1 MPELC
6 FAMLCPLDVEEKLL
20 DELLSRFPD
29 EVFTSTHTHGHGLAH
44 EALSAAEQVL
54 GRARGLLVQILLT
67 QAEWAEFKP
76 ALLRQFRGTGLR
88 YWTTPVLEAGGCA

>member
-6 FAMLCPLDVEEKLL
+6 CAMLCPLDVEEKLL

-44 EALSAAEQVL
+44 EALSAAE
-54 GRARGLLVQILLT
+54 
-67 QAEWAEFKP
+67 
-76 ALLRQFRGTGLR
+76 
-88 YWTTPVLEAGGCA
+88 